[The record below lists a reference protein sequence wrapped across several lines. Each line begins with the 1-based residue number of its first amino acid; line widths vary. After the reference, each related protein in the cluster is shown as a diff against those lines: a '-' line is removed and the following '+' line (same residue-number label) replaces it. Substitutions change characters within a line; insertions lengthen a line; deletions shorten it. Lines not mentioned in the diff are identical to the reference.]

1 MSLQFEWDEQKAE
14 LNAIKHGVYFTEAK
28 TVFADPNSMTIA
40 DLEHSI
46 EEDRYID
53 IGISERD
60 RLLVVVYTERGNLIR
75 IISSR
80 RATNREIR
88 IYEQS

>member
-1 MSLQFEWDEQKAE
+1 MSLQFEWDEQKADRNE
-14 LNAIKHGVYFTEAK
+14 IKHGVNFAEAK
-28 TVFADPNSMTIA
+28 TVFADLNSITI
-40 DLEHSI
+40 DDFEHSI

-53 IGISERD
+53 IGISDRG
-60 RLLVVVYTERGNLIR
+60 RLLVVIYTERGDSIR

-80 RATNREIR
+80 CATNQEIR

>member
-1 MSLQFEWDEQKAE
+1 
-14 LNAIKHGVYFTEAK
+14 
-28 TVFADPNSMTIA
+28 MTIA
-40 DLEHSI
+40 YLEHSI

-53 IGISERD
+53 IGISERG
-60 RLLVVVYTERGNLIR
+60 RLLVFVYTERGNLIR

-80 RATNREIR
+80 RATNLEIR

>member
-14 LNAIKHGVYFTEAK
+14 LNAIKHGVNFAEAK
-28 TVFADPNSMTIA
+28 TVFAAPNSMTIA

-53 IGISERD
+53 IGISERG

>member
-1 MSLQFEWDEQKAE
+1 MSKKQNLMQLSMESILQKP
-14 LNAIKHGVYFTEAK
+14 NS
-28 TVFADPNSMTIA
+28 FADPNSMTIA

>member
-1 MSLQFEWDEQKAE
+1 MSLQFEWDEQKADR
-14 LNAIKHGVYFTEAK
+14 NVIKHGVDFAEAK
-28 TVFADPNSMTIA
+28 TVFADINSITID

-53 IGISERD
+53 IGISDRG
-60 RLLVVVYTERGNLIR
+60 RLLVVVYTERGNSIR

-80 RATNREIR
+80 CATNREIR

>member
-1 MSLQFEWDEQKAE
+1 
-14 LNAIKHGVYFTEAK
+14 
-28 TVFADPNSMTIA
+28 MTIA

-53 IGISERD
+53 IGISERG

>member
-28 TVFADPNSMTIA
+28 TVFADINSITID

-53 IGISERD
+53 IGISERG
-60 RLLVVVYTERGNLIR
+60 RLLVVVDTERGNLIR

>member
-14 LNAIKHGVYFTEAK
+14 LNEIKHGVNFEEAK
-28 TVFADPNSMTIA
+28 TVFADFGSITID

-53 IGISERD
+53 IGISDRG
-60 RLLVVVYTERGNLIR
+60 RLLVVIYTERGDRIR

-80 RATNREIR
+80 CATNQEIR